1 MSSDTTCTGEIS
13 MKPLRIGIVAGETSG
28 DILGAGVIQALKQQ
42 GIQLEVKGI
51 GGELMIAAGCYSF
64 YPIERLSIMG
74 LVEVV
79 ARLKELLS
87 IRKQLRL
94 YFLDNPP
101 DVFIGIDSPDFTLK
115 LETQLKQAGIPTV
128 HYVSPSVWAWKPK
141 RIFKIKK
148 AADLVLALFPFEP
161 AYYKKTKQRIEFV
174 GHPLAK
180 KIAMDKSLL
189 QARNKFSLAAE
200 AKVVAVLPG
209 SRASE
214 IKYLARPFLKTLCWL
229 IKRKPELSFI
239 LPAAN
244 QECYDKLFNI
254 IEQEFSELD
263 IKLVLQQSRE
273 AMAASD
279 AVLIASGTATLEAAL
294 LNKPMVVAYK
304 AAPLTYAIYSRML
317 NSEFVSLPNILAN
330 RMLVPEILQQEVRP
344 EVLGKSMLNA
354 LYNQEYRGMLNKYF
368 SNFHQQ
374 LCQDSDQKAADAVI
388 RLLQDKGV
396 ELCIQSS

>member
-244 QECYDKLFNI
+244 QDCYDKLFNI

-368 SNFHQQ
+368 SNFYQQ

>member
-244 QECYDKLFNI
+244 QDCYDKLFNI